1 MGFQNPKFP
10 GEDANQEGDYFAL
23 HGQETAPS
31 QRFLT
36 AGALPAAAI
45 PPRHA
50 MRNSMASP
58 FASEIVKQ
66 VRVHHG
72 HQATGISPTKKRV
85 LTRVESYM
93 G

>member
-1 MGFQNPKFP
+1 MMV
-10 GEDANQEGDYFAL
+10 
-23 HGQETAPS
+23 GQETAPS

-72 HQATGISPTKKRV
+72 HQATGISPTKKRGFDQGGIPHGLKKLGLNKTKKHV
-85 LTRVESYM
+85 VFSNWE
-93 G
+93 